1 MDELIARIAQAAGI
15 EADAA
20 KLAIGTVLNFIREEA
35 PTEAEALLNSLPGAE
50 EATALAQAA
59 ADSGRP
65 SGIFSTLLGGT
76 GGVMALGSTLMAQ
89 GLSFSQI
96 ETIARE
102 LLDHGRT
109 HLGNEGIARL
119 AVAIPSLSN
128 FV

>member
-1 MDELIARIAQAAGI
+1 MDELITRIALAARI

-20 KLAIGTVLNFIREEA
+20 RLAIGTVLNFIREEA
-35 PTEAEALLNSLPGAE
+35 PAEAEALLNSLPGAE
-50 EATALAQAA
+50 EATSLAQAA
-59 ADSGRP
+59 ANNGKP
-65 SGIFSTLLGGT
+65 GGIFGALLGST

-109 HLGNEGIARL
+109 HLGNEGISRL
-119 AVAIPSLSN
+119 ASAIPSLSN